1 MTNLQYLRMKSS
13 TILNKYED
21 FSGFTRILRI
31 YNELTMRIDTY
42 NKFVIG
48 MNLSSEDKNATGEL
62 QLPVKWIYNVY
73 E

>member
-1 MTNLQYLRMKSS
+1 MKSS

-31 YNELTMRIDTY
+31 YNELEIRTTY

-62 QLPVKWIYNVY
+62 QLPVK
-73 E
+73 

>member
-1 MTNLQYLRMKSS
+1 
-13 TILNKYED
+13 
-21 FSGFTRILRI
+21 
-31 YNELTMRIDTY
+31 MRIDTY

-73 E
+73 EWSKQY